1 MPVIDRRKAAR
12 SKVLDA
18 ALIRFGDVSASC
30 GSATCLTAGSP
41 GDRETG
47 GHSRSVHIDR
57 TARQNLLVHCDLAQA
72 QPYRCFVYLS

>member
-30 GSATCLTAGSP
+30 ALRDLSDRGALLEIEKQAGIP
-41 GDRETG
+41 DQFTLIVPRAPKNRN
-47 GHSRSVHIDR
+47 SR
-57 TARQNLLVHCDLAQA
+57 
-72 QPYRCFVYLS
+72 

>member
-30 GSATCLTAGSP
+30 ALRDLSDGGALPEIGKQAGIPDQFTLIVPRGKIYSCTVIWRKGSRIGVSF
-41 GDRETG
+41 
-47 GHSRSVHIDR
+47 I
-57 TARQNLLVHCDLAQA
+57 
-72 QPYRCFVYLS
+72 